1 MICQNKT
8 DFYKQIK
15 RQTHKAK
22 HNLVETEGNQIMGTF
37 GIKREVICTIIIKVR
52 SNCCFQKKK
61 RLFINAS
68 LPMTPMGRGL
78 ALMLI
83 LISKPRHGNNVFSN
97 IEFPDN
103 CHCKQVATQN
113 VLIQQLRTNHIVPK
127 YLPDGIFRNN

>member
-1 MICQNKT
+1 M
-8 DFYKQIK
+8 
-15 RQTHKAK
+15 
-22 HNLVETEGNQIMGTF
+22 EGNQIMGTF

-52 SNCCFQKKK
+52 SNCCFQKK

-97 IEFPDN
+97 IELSSLTTVTAS
-103 CHCKQVATQN
+103 KWQR
-113 VLIQQLRTNHIVPK
+113 RT
-127 YLPDGIFRNN
+127 F

>member
-1 MICQNKT
+1 
-8 DFYKQIK
+8 
-15 RQTHKAK
+15 
-22 HNLVETEGNQIMGTF
+22 
-37 GIKREVICTIIIKVR
+37 
-52 SNCCFQKKK
+52 
-61 RLFINAS
+61 
-68 LPMTPMGRGL
+68 MTPMGRGL

-127 YLPDGIFRNN
+127 YLPDGIFRNNWTYWDIYPTLKWKVIHAFYARSIDLKH